1 MKDWGNSFPSYTWI
15 SIEKSQVLLQL
26 PSEWSNTVLF
36 CLLMTPKESKFR
48 ILWPVTPNYKVWAHL
63 LAGVEGLCENSD
75 WLFSSVLLLLLPFFS
90 KLFKVGT
97 ASHCT
102 DTEYPVLTS
111 ICKWYWGLQWKNT
124 NLLFCAFSLTL
135 PDNLGASSGRESSG
149 YTFVINHWKLL
160 QPSLFCS
167 WRRSLQSGFS
177 AFMEKAQ
184 GKKRLLLC
192 LR

>member
-1 MKDWGNSFPSYTWI
+1 MQDWGNASFPSYTWI
-15 SIEKSQVLLQL
+15 GIEESQILLQL

-36 CLLMTPKESKFR
+36 CFLMIPKESKFR
-48 ILWPVTPNYKVWAHL
+48 ILWSVTPNYKGWAHL
-63 LAGVEGLCENSD
+63 LAGVQGSCENLD
-75 WLFSSVLLLLLPFFS
+75 WMFSSVLLLLLPFFC
-90 KLFKVGT
+90 KLFKVGV

-102 DTEYPVLTS
+102 DIEYRVLTS
-111 ICKWYWGLQWKNT
+111 ISKWHWGLQWKNPFSCT
-124 NLLFCAFSLTL
+124 FSLTL
-135 PDNLGASSGRESSG
+135 PDNLGVSSGWESSG

-184 GKKRLLLC
+184 GKKGYC
-192 LR
+192 SVC